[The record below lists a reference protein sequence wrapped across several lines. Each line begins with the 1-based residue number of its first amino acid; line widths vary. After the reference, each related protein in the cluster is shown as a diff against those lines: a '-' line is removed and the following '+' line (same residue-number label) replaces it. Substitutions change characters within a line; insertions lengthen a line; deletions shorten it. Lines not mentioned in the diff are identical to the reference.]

1 MLFHYLLPDILYFFM
16 LIPQHIV
23 PIRLKLSRGIF
34 DFFEIF
40 LGVVL
45 GVSNPPLFLKGGQ
58 GGDMSYYPLSPK
70 GRGLVPLRFA

>member
-40 LGVVL
+40 LR
-45 GVSNPPLFLKGGQ
+45 GVSEERK
-58 GGDMSYYPLSPK
+58 
-70 GRGLVPLRFA
+70 RGA